1 MPNITLGRVEGSG
14 AWLPANDQDSANFEF
29 SFSDH
34 LQAQIFDLACANAW
48 EPSSIFLA
56 VFLDLLRRYTGQ
68 SSVSVRTSHGI
79 VSLSGNA
86 RLRDLMSPRASAPDS
101 TPIDGQFYFLIGGVR
116 IANELSSSI
125 SFSVHGSENV
135 FISYDRKSWHRSTI
149 EGFAGSYR
157 TLLQLAL
164 SHPGTPMADLEIV
177 APIEASRFAAWNQTT
192 RAFPSSRADQ
202 LFDKQAASTPQ
213 RPAVTFE
220 AQTRTYR
227 QISEEVNYLAEHLR
241 SVGVGRGALV
251 GICLERS
258 HHMVVAL
265 LAVLKAGA
273 AYLPL
278 DPSFPPE
285 RLAFMQADARPLA
298 LITQSSLLAK
308 LPFTSPIILTL
319 DPLRIHERRA
329 LQPPLEYRDDLAYVL
344 YTSGSTGKPK
354 GVPITHRALTN
365 LLVGVSSDLSLN
377 CADVLLAT
385 STISFDISAF
395 EIFAPLLCGAHLV
408 VASRTVAVN
417 GELLSEAI
425 QNSGCTVLQATPSG
439 WRTLLESGWAGK
451 PGLKM
456 LTAGEHLDQTLARKL
471 LARGASLWNLYGPT
485 EATIYATGH
494 QITQAESKI
503 TVGKPLANY
512 RTFVLDHNRKQVP
525 LGAIGELYIAGLG
538 VTSGYLN
545 RPELNA
551 EKFVDGVFR
560 TGDLARFLQD
570 GQIELLGRTDNQ
582 IKLRGCRIELEEIE
596 SVLDAHPAI
605 RKAAVKIIDLNE
617 GDQRLVAYISA
628 RYPDPLDPAEL
639 RKYAQRTLPPYMLPS
654 AYIAVDILPLT
665 PSGKIDRKA
674 LPNPSSHHFLAAGVT
689 SNHSG
694 LRLEQTV
701 LACWRNILTAPE
713 LGLDD
718 NFFDMGG
725 HSLLATRMS
734 AELNKQ
740 LNCKIRPNC
749 LIEAPT
755 ARTFAGRLL
764 RLQTHAPAQCIV
776 PMQPTGSLPPVFLI
790 HHLLGDIFVYRAMA
804 ACFAPD
810 RKVYG
815 IQPPADFLQRAHPF
829 SLVSLAAEY
838 VAEILTQQTQGPFH
852 LVGYSSGS
860 VLAFEMARQ
869 LQQAGHKV
877 GLLALMD
884 GEVNGPAT
892 ELSMP
897 ARIRKTVRRKVCKVL
912 FKFKDEFRSGLR
924 TFVMD
929 RVRHIQLHSRVRSL
943 QDAVTLE
950 QALLLC
956 ENAYQPQPYSGSA
969 LLIRFHDEA
978 WAYGPNPLLGWGTLI
993 EGGIEALDAPGGHIT
1008 GMNPLGAPHLA
1019 HLLKVHLQNIEA
1031 KVEQRESLEQ
1041 FSFSR

>member
-1 MPNITLGRVEGSG
+1 MPKITLGRVEGRKT
-14 AWLPANDQDSANFEF
+14 WPASDDQDSASFQF
-29 SFSDH
+29 SFSNR
-34 LQAQIFDLACANAW
+34 LQAQLFSCASASAW
-48 EPSSIFLA
+48 EPSDIFLA

-68 SSVSVRTSHGI
+68 NSVSVRTPHSV
-79 VSLSGNA
+79 VSLAGNPSLRILIRQIQDQHSSPAPESG
-86 RLRDLMSPRASAPDS
+86 S
-101 TPIDGQFYFLIGGVR
+101 IDGHFEPTQASLIR
-116 IANELSSSI
+116 
-125 SFSVHGSENV
+125 
-135 FISYDRKSWHRSTI
+135 YDKRNWQRKTI
-149 EGFAGSYR
+149 EGFADAYC
-157 TLLQLAL
+157 TLMQLAL
-164 SHPGTPMADLEIV
+164 SQPDTPIADLDII
-177 APIEASRFAAWNQTT
+177 APTEALQFAAWNQTA
-192 RAFPSSRADQ
+192 RPYPSLRTDQ
-202 LFDKQAASTPQ
+202 LFDKQAAFTPH

-220 AQTRTYR
+220 SHTRTYS
-227 QISEEVNYLAEHLR
+227 QLSEEVNYLADRLR
-241 SVGVGRGALV
+241 SVGVGPGTLV

-278 DPSFPPE
+278 DPSFPAD

-298 LITQSSLLAK
+298 VITQSSLLAK
-308 LPFTSPIILTL
+308 LPFTAPQILTL

-329 LQPPLEYRDDLAYVL
+329 APPPLEFRDNLAYVL

-354 GVPITHRALTN
+354 GVPITHSALTN
-365 LLVGVSSDLSLN
+365 LLVGVSADLSLN

-425 QNSGCTVLQATPSG
+425 QSSGCTVLQATPSG
-439 WRTLLESGWAGK
+439 WRTLLESGWTGQ

-485 EATIYATGH
+485 EATIYATGQ
-494 QITQAESKI
+494 QITQAETRI
-503 TVGKPLANY
+503 TIGKPLANY
-512 RTFVLDHNRKQVP
+512 RTFVLDHKRQHVP
-525 LGAIGELYIAGLG
+525 VGAIGELYIGGLG
-538 VTSGYLN
+538 VATGYLN

-551 EKFVDGVFR
+551 EKFVDGLFR
-560 TGDLARFLQD
+560 TGDLARFLPD
-570 GQIELLGRTDNQ
+570 GQIDLLGRTDNQ

-628 RYPDPLDPAEL
+628 RYPDTPDAAEL
-639 RKYAQRTLPPYMLPS
+639 RDYAQRTLPPYMVPS
-654 AYIAVDILPLT
+654 AYISVDVLPLT

-674 LPNPSSHHFLAAGVT
+674 LPNHLVAAGVP
-689 SNHSG
+689 SNDPG
-694 LRLEQTV
+694 MRVEQTV
-701 LACWRNILTAPE
+701 LTCWRNVLSAPD
-713 LGLDD
+713 LDLDD

-755 ARTFAGRLL
+755 ARSFAGRLL
-764 RLQTHAPAQCIV
+764 RMQSDAPAKCVV
-776 PMQPTGSLPPVFLI
+776 PMQTSGALPPLFFI
-790 HHLLGDIFVYRAMA
+790 HHLLGDIFVYRALA

-815 IQPPADFLQRAHPF
+815 IQPPADFLQRVHPF
-829 SLVSLAAEY
+829 SLVALAGEY
-838 VAEILTQQTQGPFH
+838 VAEILEHQTEGPFN

-860 VLAFEMARQ
+860 VLAFEIARQ
-869 LQQAGHKV
+869 LRQAGHKV
-877 GLLALMD
+877 GLLALID
-884 GEVNGPAT
+884 GEVNGPLLK
-892 ELSMP
+892 LSK
-897 ARIRKTVRRKVCKVL
+897 ADKIWKTIQRKVCKVV
-912 FKFKDEFRSGLR
+912 FKFKDEFSDGLR
-924 TFVMD
+924 AFVMN
-929 RVRHIQLHSRVRSL
+929 RVRHIQLHARVRSM

-956 ENAYQPQPYSGSA
+956 ENAYEPQPYSGSA

-978 WAYGPNPLLGWGTLI
+978 WALGPNPLLGWGTLI

-1008 GMNPLGAPHLA
+1008 GMNPLAAPHLA
-1019 HLLKVHLQNIEA
+1019 QLLKARLQNIETTVA
-1031 KVEQRESLEQ
+1031 QGEPLEQ
-1041 FSFSR
+1041 FSLSR

>member
-1 MPNITLGRVEGSG
+1 MPKITLGRVEGRKT
-14 AWLPANDQDSANFEF
+14 WPASDDQDSASFQF
-29 SFSDH
+29 SFSNR
-34 LQAQIFDLACANAW
+34 LQAQLFSCASASAW
-48 EPSSIFLA
+48 EPSDIFLA

-68 SSVSVRTSHGI
+68 NSVSVRTPHSV
-79 VSLSGNA
+79 VSLAGNPSLRILIRQIQDQHSSPAPESG
-86 RLRDLMSPRASAPDS
+86 S
-101 TPIDGQFYFLIGGVR
+101 IDGHFEPTQASLIR
-116 IANELSSSI
+116 
-125 SFSVHGSENV
+125 
-135 FISYDRKSWHRSTI
+135 YDKRNWQRKTI
-149 EGFAGSYR
+149 EGFADAYC
-157 TLLQLAL
+157 TLMQLAL
-164 SHPGTPMADLEIV
+164 SQPDTPIADLDII
-177 APIEASRFAAWNQTT
+177 APTEALQFAAWNQTA
-192 RAFPSSRADQ
+192 RPYPSLRTDQ
-202 LFDKQAASTPQ
+202 LFDKQAAFTPH

-220 AQTRTYR
+220 SHTRTYS
-227 QISEEVNYLAEHLR
+227 QLSEEVNYLADRLR
-241 SVGVGRGALV
+241 SVGVGPGTLV

-278 DPSFPPE
+278 DPSFPAD

-298 LITQSSLLAK
+298 VITQSSLLAK
-308 LPFTSPIILTL
+308 LPFTAPQILTL

-329 LQPPLEYRDDLAYVL
+329 APPPLEFRDNLAYVL

-354 GVPITHRALTN
+354 GVPITHSALTN
-365 LLVGVSSDLSLN
+365 LLVGVSADLSLN

-425 QNSGCTVLQATPSG
+425 QSSGCTVLQATPSG
-439 WRTLLESGWAGK
+439 WRTLLESGWTGQ

-485 EATIYATGH
+485 EATIYATGQ
-494 QITQAESKI
+494 QITQADTRI
-503 TVGKPLANY
+503 TIGKPLANY
-512 RTFVLDHNRKQVP
+512 RTFVLDHKRQHVP
-525 LGAIGELYIAGLG
+525 VGAIGELYIGGLG
-538 VTSGYLN
+538 VATGYLN

-551 EKFVDGVFR
+551 EKFVDGLFR
-560 TGDLARFLQD
+560 TGDLARFLPD
-570 GQIELLGRTDNQ
+570 GQIDLLGRTDNQ

-628 RYPDPLDPAEL
+628 RYPDTPDAAEL
-639 RKYAQRTLPPYMLPS
+639 RDYAQRTLPPYMVPS
-654 AYIAVDILPLT
+654 AYISVDVLPLT

-674 LPNPSSHHFLAAGVT
+674 LPNHLVAAGVP
-689 SNHSG
+689 SNDPG
-694 LRLEQTV
+694 MRVEQTV
-701 LACWRNILTAPE
+701 LTCWRNVLSAPD
-713 LGLDD
+713 LDLDD

-755 ARTFAGRLL
+755 ARSFAGRLL
-764 RLQTHAPAQCIV
+764 RMQSDAPAKCVV
-776 PMQPTGSLPPVFLI
+776 PMQTSGALPPLFFI
-790 HHLLGDIFVYRAMA
+790 HHLLGDIFVYRALA

-815 IQPPADFLQRAHPF
+815 IQPPADFLQRVHPF
-829 SLVSLAAEY
+829 SLVALAGEY
-838 VAEILTQQTQGPFH
+838 VAEILEHQTEGPFN

-860 VLAFEMARQ
+860 VLAFEIARQ
-869 LQQAGHKV
+869 LRQAGHKV
-877 GLLALMD
+877 GLLALID
-884 GEVNGPAT
+884 GEVNGPLLK
-892 ELSMP
+892 LSK
-897 ARIRKTVRRKVCKVL
+897 ADKIWKTIQRKVCKVV
-912 FKFKDEFRSGLR
+912 FKFKDEFSDGLR
-924 TFVMD
+924 ACAGSFYARRRNAGASSAFMRKRLRT
-929 RVRHIQLHSRVRSL
+929 
-943 QDAVTLE
+943 A
-950 QALLLC
+950 ALLRIGT
-956 ENAYQPQPYSGSA
+956 P
-969 LLIRFHDEA
+969 D
-978 WAYGPNPLLGWGTLI
+978 PL
-993 EGGIEALDAPGGHIT
+993 P
-1008 GMNPLGAPHLA
+1008 
-1019 HLLKVHLQNIEA
+1019 
-1031 KVEQRESLEQ
+1031 R
-1041 FSFSR
+1041 